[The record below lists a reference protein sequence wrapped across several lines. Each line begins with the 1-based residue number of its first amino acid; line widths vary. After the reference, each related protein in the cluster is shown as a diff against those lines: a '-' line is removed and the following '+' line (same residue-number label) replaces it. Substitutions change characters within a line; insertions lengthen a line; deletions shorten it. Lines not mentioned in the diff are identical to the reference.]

1 MTDKRTD
8 TGLDRLLD
16 RLVVPGYSSIGYRLR
31 RRRWAG
37 DPVPGCLAGKRAVV
51 TGAGGGLGEAT
62 ALDLARLGAT
72 VHLVVRSADRARD
85 AVGRIAATLRE
96 EGIEALLEVE
106 ECDVSDLDSVR
117 RFATGVGE
125 RLGEHGHA
133 LDVVVHNAGVLPAER
148 TTSAQGHEL
157 TVATHVLGPVLMT
170 ELLLP
175 ALRMASGG
183 ARVVLV
189 ASGGMYTQALPVADP
204 DFNQGEYR
212 GAVAYARSKRMQVE
226 LAPLLTERWRA
237 DGVAVHAMHPGWAD
251 TPGVASALPAFR
263 LVTRVVLRDPA
274 AGADTITWLAATE
287 PPPEGGHFWHDRE
300 VRPTSYRSATVATP
314 EDVAATWEWVREATA
329 LDPR

>member
-1 MTDKRTD
+1 MTGEGLD

-31 RRRWAG
+31 RRQWAG
-37 DPVPGCLAGKRAVV
+37 DPTPGSLAGKRAVV

-72 VHLVVRSADRARD
+72 VHLVVRSAGRARE
-85 AVGRIAATLRE
+85 AVERITATLRE

-106 ECDVSDLDSVR
+106 ECDVSDLASVR
-117 RFATGVGE
+117 RFAAGFGE
-125 RLGEHGHA
+125 RLAREDAA
-133 LDVVVHNAGVLPAER
+133 LDVLVHNAGVLPAKR
-148 TTSAQGHEL
+148 TTSAQGYEL

-175 ALRMASGG
+175 ALRLAVGG

-189 ASGGMYTQALPVADP
+189 ASGGMYTQALPVDDP
-204 DFNQGEYR
+204 DFTRGEYR
-212 GAVAYARSKRMQVE
+212 GAVAYARSKRIQVE

-237 DGVAVHAMHPGWAD
+237 HGTAVHAMHPGWAD

-263 LVTRVVLRDPA
+263 LVTRAVLRDPA
-274 AGADTITWLAATE
+274 AGADTISWLAATE
-287 PPPEGGHFWHDRE
+287 PAPEGGHFWHDRE

-314 EDVAATWEWVREATA
+314 ADVAAIWKWVREATA
-329 LDPR
+329 LDPH

>member
-1 MTDKRTD
+1 MTDKGDD

-31 RRRWAG
+31 RRHWAG
-37 DPVPGCLAGKRAVV
+37 DPAPGSLTGKRAVV

-62 ALDLARLGAT
+62 ALELARLGAV
-72 VHLVVRSADRARD
+72 VHLVVRSEGRARE
-85 AVGRIAATLRE
+85 AVDRITATLRD

-106 ECDVSDLDSVR
+106 ECDVSDLVSVR
-117 RFATGVGE
+117 HFAAGFVE
-125 RLGEHGHA
+125 RLARDGSA

-148 TTSAQGHEL
+148 TTSAQGYEL

-175 ALRMASGG
+175 ALRLAVGG

-204 DFNQGEYR
+204 DFSRGGYR

-226 LAPLLTERWRA
+226 LAPLLNERWSA
-237 DGVAVHAMHPGWAD
+237 DGTAVHAMHPGWAD

-300 VRPTSYRSATVATP
+300 IRPTNYRSTTVATP
-314 EDVAATWEWVREATA
+314 ADVAAIWKWVREATA

>member
-1 MTDKRTD
+1 MTGKGSD

-16 RLVVPGYSSIGYRLR
+16 RLVVPGYSAIGHRLR
-31 RRRWAG
+31 RRHWVG
-37 DPVPGCLAGKRAVV
+37 DPAPGSLAGKRAVV

-62 ALDLARLGAT
+62 ALDLARLGAI
-72 VHLVVRSADRARD
+72 VHLVVRSQGRARE
-85 AVGRIAATLRE
+85 AVERITATLRE

-117 RFATGVGE
+117 RFAVGFGE
-125 RLGEHGHA
+125 RLERDGSA

-170 ELLLP
+170 DLLLP
-175 ALRMASGG
+175 ALGRAAGG

-189 ASGGMYTQALPVADP
+189 ASGGMYTQALPVGDP
-204 DFNQGEYR
+204 DFTQGEYR

-226 LAPLLTERWRA
+226 LVPLLTERWRA
-237 DGVAVHAMHPGWAD
+237 HGTAVHAMHPGWAD

-263 LVTRVVLRDPA
+263 LVTRVVLRAPA

-287 PPPEGGHFWHDRE
+287 PAPTGGQFWHDRE

-314 EDVAATWEWVREATA
+314 ADVATIWEWVREATA